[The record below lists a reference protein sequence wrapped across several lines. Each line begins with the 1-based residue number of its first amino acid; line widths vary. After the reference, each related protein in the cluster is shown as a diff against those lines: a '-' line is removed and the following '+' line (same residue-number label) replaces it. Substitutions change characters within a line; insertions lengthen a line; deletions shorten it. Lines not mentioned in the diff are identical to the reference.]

1 MYDPQ
6 VDYEIQLVPDVVQAV
21 FATNATHPVCVDI
34 LVAVVAVASVHNYN
48 LQVPV
53 VAVPVG
59 AT

>member
-1 MYDPQ
+1 MYDPH
-6 VDYEIQLVPDVVQAV
+6 VDYEIQAVPEVVHEVVAV
-21 FATNATHPVCVDI
+21 KPTHPVWVEM
-34 LVAVVAVASVHNYN
+34 LVAVAAVASVHNYN